1 MSEYQHDTIVP
12 FKNSDTPKKQQ
23 VAEMFDKIAFR
34 YDFLNR
40 FLSGGIDR
48 NWRKKAIREL
58 IHSKPKTIL
67 DVATGTADMPIL
79 MNRILQPDQI
89 TGIDISE
96 GMLELGKQKITKAGL
111 EKTIWLE
118 KGDAE
123 SIHFPDASFDAVTVA
138 FGVRN
143 FQNLEH
149 GLAEM
154 HRVLK
159 PGGRLV
165 ILEFSKPNRGF
176 FLPFYK
182 FYLRLVAPRIGKIV
196 SGNADA
202 YKYLN
207 DSVNAFPEGKTLIGI
222 LNKTGY
228 KNTYFKNLSL
238 CICTIYCGNK

>member
-1 MSEYQHDTIVP
+1 MTEYKHDTIVP

-48 NWRKKAIREL
+48 DWRKKTIREL
-58 IHSKPKTIL
+58 SQLKPGTIL

-79 MNRILQPDQI
+79 MQKILQPDHI

-96 GMLELGKQKITKAGL
+96 AMLVLGKKKVEKAGL
-111 EKTIWLE
+111 GKTIHLE
-118 KGDAE
+118 TGDAE

-143 FQNLEH
+143 FQNLEQ
-149 GLAEM
+149 GLEEM
-154 HRVLK
+154 LRVLK

-165 ILEFSKPNRGF
+165 ILEFSKPDKGF

-207 DSVNAFPEGKTLIGI
+207 DSVNAFPEGKNLIGI

-228 KNTYFKNLSL
+228 KNTYFKNLSM
-238 CICTIYCGNK
+238 CICTIYCGSK